1 MPRSVVGV
9 DTADGVTVI
18 TIQRPHVKNA
28 LNAQTAHEIG
38 AAIDRVEQ
46 SDDVRVAI
54 ITGQGDTFCSGMDL
68 RAFGSGEVPSTRS
81 RGFAGIARRPPSKPI
96 IAAVEGYAVAGG
108 FELVLACDLVVAAS
122 NAQFGLPEVKRG
134 LVAAGGGLLR
144 LPRRV
149 PRNVAMELILTGG
162 LLPAD
167 RAHQLGLVNR
177 VVPPGTALDQARALA
192 DAIRANAPVAVRVS
206 KQVVTESAD
215 WPQDEAFARQSE
227 IVAPILTSE
236 DAREGARAFREKRP
250 AIWRAR

>member
-149 PRNVAMELILTGG
+149 PR
-162 LLPAD
+162 
-167 RAHQLGLVNR
+167 
-177 VVPPGTALDQARALA
+177 RALS
-192 DAIRANAPVAVRVS
+192 RRPRPSGRLPQRRRLPPRLRSRV
-206 KQVVTESAD
+206 
-215 WPQDEAFARQSE
+215 
-227 IVAPILTSE
+227 
-236 DAREGARAFREKRP
+236 GARTPLLRR
-250 AIWRAR
+250 R